1 MIKPYYD
8 KKHSTTLTLFSKAGF
23 AEDWE
28 LERCSETEGIQ
39 MRDLPPFL
47 RTLLITDGTVTKHL
61 EAYFW
66 EPVNVKPL
74 AQSLKQTES
83 EIPWLHLQ
91 ADETVLTR
99 EVELVGEQSKH
110 HYATAFSIV
119 CPTLI
124 PAPFRQALLDG
135 EIGIGKLIRES
146 GMESYREVLEI
157 GVTDSPLSKGSEQ
170 SQAHVY
176 RTYRILLAGKAAILI
191 TERFPLAIFSS

>member
-1 MIKPYYD
+1 MIKPYYN
-8 KKHSTTLTLFSKAGF
+8 KTHSTTLTLFSKAGF

-28 LERCSETEGIQ
+28 LERCSETESVQ
-39 MRDLPPFL
+39 MRELPPFL

-66 EPVNVKPL
+66 EPVNVIPI
-74 AQSLKQTES
+74 AQSLNQTES
-83 EIPWLHLQ
+83 AIPWLALD
-91 ADETVLTR
+91 AAETVLTR
-99 EVELVGEQSKH
+99 EVELIGEQSQH

-157 GVTDSPLSKGSEQ
+157 GVAHSPLSKTSDVAQ
-170 SQAHVY
+170 QHVY
-176 RTYRILLAGKAAILI
+176 RTYRILLGGKAAILI
-191 TERFPLAIFSS
+191 TERFPISLFSR